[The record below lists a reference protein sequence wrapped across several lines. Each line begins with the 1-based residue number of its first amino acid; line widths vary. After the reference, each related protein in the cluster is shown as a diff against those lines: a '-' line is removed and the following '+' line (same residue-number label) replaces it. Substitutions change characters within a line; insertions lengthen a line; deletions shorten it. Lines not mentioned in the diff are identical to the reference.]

1 MKRNLLYILGV
12 VCLMTSC
19 VEENFENH
27 GLSSMAGKEVVFSAD
42 MNDGP
47 VTRTNYGDPVTNTS
61 GTTTAFKVNWADN
74 DYVLV
79 YCVDSKTSGKYEV
92 VPATGENGEY
102 LNYAEDLVKDGEHGV
117 QWSDEETSTFVAVYP
132 AKNSSISEDG
142 VITTNISSVQN
153 NVFEPIY
160 GTDGTTVTGW
170 KGKAFDNDANSPT
183 MTNGIMFARTVASP
197 KVTDENGNQTT
208 TTNTVNLRFKPYS
221 SVLKFDFAGYSTNT
235 ESSIKTI
242 YVQKVELTAPV
253 AVAGQFDLTVSK
265 TGASAAVEAC
275 TTSSSTST
283 ITLNTILPG
292 GTYVPLQ
299 VGQSLEF
306 DIFTIPSGDHKL
318 TEAWTVKLTTDHGDF
333 TYKLKPAST
342 TENKLAAGKINKI
355 NVPSLNVVNTTPWD
369 YSKWMTYIPTPVY
382 LSELS
387 VPGAWY
393 CMDSGYQNTT
403 DIATL
408 YNAGIRA
415 FNIDCRVTK
424 KTSANDHSLLGRWG
438 ADDEWNDS
446 NYTSNAYL
454 ACAGTEG
461 NTGIS
466 IPYIGSAQNLE
477 DGKYVADIITSIC
490 EIAQKNPKEYVVIV
504 FTFAEKPKT
513 VSDQYEYGS
522 VRADYITEQL
532 NTILSADA
540 IKNYLYTNVTKN
552 TTIEDV
558 INSGKNVIVKINH
571 SNVDFATSTSPSFTM
586 PAGHMASFAS
596 MAMDGYIQTGVTNII
611 SGLTTNSSP
620 YYGYYAKIQSYPI
633 YNGKA
638 TTDLTYYFHQAQN
651 TSSDKTRGNTT
662 FNAIPTLGQRMDAI
676 DDIIKKSIEIYDAST
691 HNAWFQLGIGGSING
706 SNQKGVSD
714 VLNPYLQGVIEAKIE
729 KDPSPVGIVLMNH
742 ATDANG
748 HAIQLVKDIIEMNGK
763 FYLKRKGGDI
773 ITGNE
778 GDNDGGIDEGEG
790 EEL

>member
-1 MKRNLLYILGV
+1 MKRNLLYVLGV

-47 VTRTNYGDPVTNTS
+47 VTRTNYGPVTNN
-61 GTTTAFKVNWADN
+61 AFKVNWADN
-74 DYVLV
+74 DSVLV
-79 YCVDSKTSGKYEV
+79 YCIDSNTSGKYEV
-92 VPATGENGEY
+92 VPGVDENGEY
-102 LNYAEDLVKDGEHGV
+102 SNYAESLVKDGEHGV
-117 QWSDEETSTFVAVYP
+117 KWSDEETSTFVAVYP
-132 AKNSSISEDG
+132 AKNSSISEGG

-197 KVTDENGNQTT
+197 VVKDENGNQIS

-253 AVAGQFDLTVSK
+253 AVAGQFDLTVSD
-265 TGASAAVEAC
+265 TGANAAVTAC
-275 TTSSSTST
+275 STTSSTTT

-415 FNIDCRVTK
+415 FNIDCRITK
-424 KTSANDHSLLGRWG
+424 KADTNDGSYWLLILGTQYYEKVW
-438 ADDEWNDS
+438 DDATD
-446 NYTSNAYL
+446 YPDHAYL
-454 ACAGTEG
+454 ACAGTEL
-461 NTGIS
+461 NSGIS
-466 IPYIGSAQNLE
+466 ISENITVQSLT
-477 DGKYVADIITSIC
+477 DGNYVSDVVKSIC
-490 EIAQKNPKEYVVIV
+490 SIAQQNKDEYVIIV
-504 FTFAEKPKT
+504 FTYAEKPKT
-513 VSDQYEYGS
+513 VSDAKYGS

-532 NTILSADA
+532 NAVLNTEG
-540 IKNYLYTNVTKN
+540 IKEYIYTNVTKD

-558 INSGKNVIVKINH
+558 LNSGKNVIVKINH
-571 SNVDFATSTSPSFTM
+571 SNVDFATSTTPSFSM
-586 PAGHMASFAS
+586 PTGHMASFAS

-611 SGLTTNSSP
+611 SGLTDNASP
-620 YYGYYAKIQSYPI
+620 YYGYYAKMNKYPI
-633 YNGKA
+633 FNGN
-638 TTDLTYYFHQAQN
+638 TETDLTYYFHQAQK
-651 TSSDKTRGNTT
+651 TSRDTTRVNTT

-676 DDIIKKSIEIYDAST
+676 DDIIEKSVDIYDAST
-691 HNAWFQLGIGGSING
+691 HNAWFQIAIGGGIDG
-706 SNQKGVSD
+706 GNQTGVSD

-729 KDPSPVGIVLMNH
+729 NDPSPVGIVLMNH
-742 ATDANG
+742 ATDADG
-748 HAIQLVKDIIEMNGK
+748 KAIQLVKDIIEMNGK
-763 FYLKRKGGDI
+763 FFLKRKGGDI
-773 ITGNE
+773 ITGNV
-778 GDNDGGIDEGEG
+778 GDNEGGTEEGEG

>member
-1 MKRNLLYILGV
+1 MKRNLLYVLGV

-74 DYVLV
+74 DSVLV
-79 YCVDSKTSGKYEV
+79 YCIDSRTSGKYEV
-92 VPATGENGEY
+92 VPAVDENGEY

-117 QWSDEETSTFVAVYP
+117 KWSDSETSTFVAVYP
-132 AKNSSISEDG
+132 AKNSSVSKDG
-142 VITTNISSVQN
+142 IITTNISSVQN

-208 TTNTVNLRFKPYS
+208 TNTVNLRFKPYS

-235 ESSIKTI
+235 ESSIETI

-253 AVAGQFDLTVSK
+253 AVAGQFDLTVSD
-265 TGASAAVEAC
+265 TGANAAVTAC
-275 TTSSSTST
+275 STTSSTTT

-299 VGQSLEF
+299 EGQSLEF

-415 FNIDCRVTK
+415 FNIDCRISK
-424 KTSANDHSLLGRWG
+424 KDCNDDTNFYWLGAEKAWTDQDY
-438 ADDEWNDS
+438 ADGKS
-446 NYTSNAYL
+446 YL
-454 ACAGTEG
+454 ACAGTEPAPRLG
-461 NTGIS
+461 VSSTQILSGEGDYVSTILSQIIS
-466 IPYIGSAQNLE
+466 E
-477 DGKYVADIITSIC
+477 
-490 EIAQKNPKEYVVIV
+490 AQKNRDEYVVVV
-504 FTFAEKPKT
+504 FTYAEKPFT
-513 VSDQYEYGS
+513 NSESSGGVFGS

-532 NTILSADA
+532 NAVLNTEG
-540 IKNYLYTNVTKN
+540 IKEYIYTNVTKE

-571 SNVDFATSTSPSFTM
+571 SNVDFATSTSPSFSM

-611 SGLTTNSSP
+611 SGLTDDASP
-620 YYGYYAKIQSYPI
+620 YYGYYAKMNGYPI
-633 YNGKA
+633 FNGK
-638 TTDLTYYFHQAQN
+638 TETDLTYYFHQAQK
-651 TSSDKTRGNTT
+651 TSSDQTRGNKT
-662 FNAIPTLGQRMDAI
+662 FGSIPTLGQRMDAI
-676 DDIIKKSIEIYDAST
+676 DDIIKKSVEIYDAST
-691 HNAWFQLGIGGSING
+691 HNAWFQIAIGGGIDG
-706 SNQKGVSD
+706 GNQTGVSD

-729 KDPSPVGIVLMNH
+729 NDPSPVGIVLMNH

-748 HAIQLVKDIIEMNGK
+748 NAIQLVKDIIEMNGK

-778 GDNDGGIDEGEG
+778 GDNDGGTDEGEG